1 MINVACP
8 CLQPAQYRLTTAY
21 FIKLGKSGTR
31 RSPEVSPAEL
41 GGIGYLPWQTTTFN
55 GRGPG
60 IARLVVQLA
69 GRIRCGDTAGSRA
82 SSVTVTYEL
91 TDPGL

>member
-1 MINVACP
+1 MVLQTLAQVLIVAP
-8 CLQPAQYRLTTAY
+8 RAAQSFPQYANA
-21 FIKLGKSGTR
+21 
-31 RSPEVSPAEL
+31 PEVSPAEL